1 MILPSLRI
9 KWISD
14 DIGYGLFATEFIPK
28 GTVTYAFDPLEIVLP
43 RKILEQEKEPMRSM
57 IDKYSYEDNS
67 GNLIICWDLGKFMNH
82 CCYSNTLTTGYVF
95 GIAINDIQPGEE
107 VTDDYRIFT
116 RQHGFQPSCE
126 KFVCPVFSQ
135 SQEQVEEW
143 DGRIKD
149 ALKHFAEVPQPLK
162 PLIPA
167 KMLKAVEAYLRDP
180 AKYVS
185 VGTQLPK
192 ANPSASNKKRVSAE
206 PSKRKK
212 VSIKRSTL
220 RSTRKKRKA

>member
-43 RKILEQEKEPMRSM
+43 RKVLEHETEPMRSM

-82 CCYSNTLTTGYVF
+82 CCYSNTLTTGFVF
-95 GIAINDIQPGEE
+95 GIAINDIQPGDE

-135 SQEQVEEW
+135 SQEQVDEW

-192 ANPSASNKKRVSAE
+192 ADPPASGKKKSLAKRPKKKSSPKKPASK
-206 PSKRKK
+206 SKRKK
-212 VSIKRSTL
+212 
-220 RSTRKKRKA
+220 

>member
-135 SQEQVEEW
+135 SQEQVDEW

-167 KMLKAVEAYLRDP
+167 KMIKAVEAYLRDP

-192 ANPSASNKKRVSAE
+192 PDHPASTKKKPAPKKPKKQPSAKKPPTKSKGKKR
-206 PSKRKK
+206 
-212 VSIKRSTL
+212 
-220 RSTRKKRKA
+220 